1 MGHEL
6 SQRNGATK
14 AEMMLAEGL
23 GVEAVALHNLTCE
36 CSNGCNEYQD
46 IPGIININ
54 MFTVSICFEVLY
66 HRVCVCV
73 SPRSIY
79 TCQAFRCTVCIYIIL
94 YSWFQ
99 VRSLILVSAAD
110 FHTDR
115 GFAGY
120 GRGGEQVWLWW
131 PKDPKVKP
139 VQHQGI
145 SGDTW
150 WIQHDTRGVQSFVPN
165 MSVCVLILQAEFV
178 CRPCTARN
186 FVSNH
191 NKHGPPN
198 LNDVKG
204 RAGRTESVQVCFHV
218 IPHISTSKWPLNSSF
233 LHDVWVLAKPSKIS
247 CRN

>member
-1 MGHEL
+1 M
-6 SQRNGATK
+6 
-14 AEMMLAEGL
+14 
-23 GVEAVALHNLTCE
+23 V
-36 CSNGCNEYQD
+36 
-46 IPGIININ
+46 
-54 MFTVSICFEVLY
+54 CFC
-66 HRVCVCV
+66 VCVCV

-99 VRSLILVSAAD
+99 VRSLILISAAD

-120 GRGGEQVWLWW
+120 GGGGEQVWLWW

-139 VQHQGI
+139 VEHQGI

-150 WIQHDTRGVQSFVPN
+150 WIQHDTRGVQNFVPN
-165 MSVCVLILQAEFV
+165 MSACVLILQAEFCLSSMQSQEFRVEPQQARAAELERCEGKSRKDGV
-178 CRPCTARN
+178 CAGMLPCHSTY
-186 FVSNH
+186 
-191 NKHGPPN
+191 
-198 LNDVKG
+198 
-204 RAGRTESVQVCFHV
+204 FH
-218 IPHISTSKWPLNSSF
+218 IQRKLNSSF